1 MTRPFLNVWTSRP
14 GQGPRG
20 AQRGS
25 ALIEVLVSV
34 LLFAV
39 SIIALL
45 RVLGTSVGDAGDLEY
60 RAIAAN
66 VADAVIGQMWVDR
79 GALAGYVVTDDAQ
92 PVFATLTGLPNG
104 TLTVALPA
112 ANLVT
117 VTVNWQPPGAVA
129 ARTHTVTATLAAN

>member
-1 MTRPFLNVWTSRP
+1 VKRPFPKAWTRRFQLRP
-14 GQGPRG
+14 G
-20 AQRGS
+20 AERGS
-25 ALIEVLVSV
+25 ALVEVLVSV

-45 RVLGTSVGDAGDLEY
+45 RVLGTSVQDAGDLEY
-60 RAIAAN
+60 RAMASNIA
-66 VADAVIGQMWVDR
+66 DSVIGRMWVDR
-79 GALAGYVVTDDAQ
+79 GALAGYVVTNAAVAD
-92 PVFATLTGLPNG
+92 LPNG

-117 VTVNWQPPGAVA
+117 VTVNWQPPGALT

>member
-1 MTRPFLNVWTSRP
+1 VKRPLLKYRP
-14 GQGPRG
+14 RPARRKLG

-25 ALIEVLVSV
+25 ALVEVLVSV
-34 LLFAV
+34 LLFSV

-45 RVLGTSVGDAGDLEY
+45 RVLGTSVRDSGDLEY
-60 RAIAAN
+60 RAVAAN
-66 VADAVIGQMWVDR
+66 IADAVIGQMWVDR
-79 GALAGYVVTDDAQ
+79 GALASYVVTD
-92 PVFATLTGLPNG
+92 ATVTDLPNG

-117 VTVNWQPPGAVA
+117 VTVNWQPPGAIS

>member
-1 MTRPFLNVWTSRP
+1 MKRPFLNAWTRP
-14 GQGPRG
+14 GHPRG
-20 AQRGS
+20 RAQRGS
-25 ALIEVLVSV
+25 ALVEVLVSV

-45 RVLGTSVGDAGDLEY
+45 RVLGTSVRDAGDLEY

-66 VADAVIGQMWVDR
+66 IADAVIGQMWVDR
-79 GALAGYVVTDDAQ
+79 GALAGYVVTNETMPD
-92 PVFATLTGLPNG
+92 FATLTDLPNG

-117 VTVNWQPPGAVA
+117 VTVNWQPPGAFT